1 MLYHFGCSTSIF
13 RSLQRPTTHTE
24 PYQDIKTEKEFTN
37 IQTDTNTR
45 KLIQLNRSK
54 FRLFRFNSRFSVW
67 LDFGLVR
74 FRFGW
79 NRWFA
84 PSNPKGMDDSA
95 CVRGP
100 WEIIEMAVI
109 LIPLKFTRF
118 FLQRL
123 GVDCVFIARPSKC
136 VPKSPQCYRLTE
148 KSNQIV
154 QAFVKVT
161 RGFLRLFSRRFFLHC
176 CCWCLIGSV

>member
-1 MLYHFGCSTSIF
+1 MFDIDFSVTST
-13 RSLQRPTTHTE
+13 TNHTHR

-67 LDFGLVR
+67 LDFG
-74 FRFGW
+74 FSW

-118 FLQRL
+118 FLHRL
-123 GVDCVFIARPSKC
+123 SVDCVFIARPSKC